1 LGFENIFNDIVDLCF
16 NRHPLQPT
24 EEKEMNQKQSMARL
38 SLYILIAM
46 GTSASAGL
54 PTVNFSDWR
63 ETASFMLSVA
73 MTGLIT
79 ARSYIDQT
87 PSRIEQ

>member
-1 LGFENIFNDIVDLCF
+1 LGFENVFDNTSDLRFHC
-16 NRHPLQPT
+16 HPLQSFT
-24 EEKEMNQKQSMARL
+24 EKEMNQKQSMARL

>member
-1 LGFENIFNDIVDLCF
+1 
-16 NRHPLQPT
+16 
-24 EEKEMNQKQSMARL
+24 MNQKQSRARL

-54 PTVNFSDWR
+54 TTVDFSDWR
-63 ETASFMLSVA
+63 ETVSFMLSVA

-87 PSRIEQ
+87 PSRIDQ

>member
-1 LGFENIFNDIVDLCF
+1 LGFENILNDVVNL
-16 NRHPLQPT
+16 RLQHYTFQPI
-24 EEKEMNQKQSMARL
+24 EKKEMNQKQSLARL

-54 PTVNFSDWR
+54 PTVNFTDWR

-87 PSRIEQ
+87 PSMVEQ

>member
-1 LGFENIFNDIVDLCF
+1 MT
-16 NRHPLQPT
+16 P
-24 EEKEMNQKQSMARL
+24 KQSTARL

-54 PTVNFSDWR
+54 ATVDFTDWR
-63 ETASFMLSVA
+63 ETAGFALSVV

-87 PSRIEQ
+87 PTQVSPP

>member
-1 LGFENIFNDIVDLCF
+1 MT
-16 NRHPLQPT
+16 P
-24 EEKEMNQKQSMARL
+24 KQSALRL
-38 SLYILIAM
+38 TLYILIAM

-54 PTVNFSDWR
+54 ATVNFADWR
-63 ETASFMLSVA
+63 ETTSFALSVV

-87 PSRIEQ
+87 PTQVPKP

>member
-1 LGFENIFNDIVDLCF
+1 LGFENIFYNVINLCF
-16 NRHPLQPT
+16 YCNSLQPI
-24 EEKEMNQKQSMARL
+24 EKEMNQKQSIARL

-54 PTVNFSDWR
+54 PTVDFSDWR
-63 ETASFMLSVA
+63 ETTSFMLSVA